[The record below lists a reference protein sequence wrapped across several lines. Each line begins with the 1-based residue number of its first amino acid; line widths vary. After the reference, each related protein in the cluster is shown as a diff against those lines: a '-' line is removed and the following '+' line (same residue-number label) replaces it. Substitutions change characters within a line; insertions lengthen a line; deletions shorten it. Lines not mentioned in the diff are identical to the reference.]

1 MLRRRLRR
9 RPRGPRGDA
18 TAERQRTGGTKG
30 SYRLAIPRRETPPNH
45 ECSSEVS
52 AHVRALVRVHR
63 RRERDEAG
71 QSLVEFSLIL
81 FPLFFILLAII
92 QFGLIFNTYV
102 TMTNAA
108 RDAARLG
115 TIYVYD
121 RTMTQAQNDLVRNES
136 IKASVLQSM
145 NMLGKTSPHFTTG
158 STWTQS
164 GSIYTNGDLVITYVQ
179 PSAVTPNDPR
189 AGYEVTVRATYHQD
203 LIVPVISNFLPR
215 DANGRMTLIGE
226 VTMVLN

>member
-1 MLRRRLRR
+1 M
-9 RPRGPRGDA
+9 PAG
-18 TAERQRTGGTKG
+18 TVFAERQRPGGTKG
-30 SYRLAIPRRETPPNH
+30 SYRLTGPQRETPLDH

-52 AHVRALVRVHR
+52 AQVRALIRVHR

-81 FPLFFILLAII
+81 FPLFFILLGII

-115 TIYVYD
+115 TIYVYT
-121 RTMTQAQNDLVRNES
+121 RESGETKATNDLARNES
-136 IKASVLQSM
+136 IKTQVLTSM
-145 NMLGKTSPHFTTG
+145 NMLGTTAPYFSTG

-164 GSIYTNGDLVITYVQ
+164 GNTYTNGDLTITYVL
-179 PSAVTPNDPR
+179 PTGVTDSETR
-189 AGYEVTVRATYHQD
+189 MGQEITVRAAYHQD
-203 LIVPVISNFLPR
+203 LIVPIIPLFLPR
-215 DANGRMTLIGE
+215 DTNGRMTLTGE
-226 VTMVLN
+226 VTMVIN